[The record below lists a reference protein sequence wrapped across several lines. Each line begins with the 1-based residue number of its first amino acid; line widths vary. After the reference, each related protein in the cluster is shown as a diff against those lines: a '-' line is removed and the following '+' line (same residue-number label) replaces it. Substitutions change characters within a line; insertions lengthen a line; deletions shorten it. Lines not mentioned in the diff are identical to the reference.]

1 MQRQGQGE
9 EERVGGLVSAWGL
22 VCAWGLVLGHF
33 IAEVL
38 VEYLLRRVLD

>member
-9 EERVGGLVSAWGL
+9 EERMGKL

-38 VEYLLRRVLD
+38 VEYLLRCVLD